1 VRFVGGITGLF
12 ELDRAPLN
20 SLRVIDGRGSDQ
32 DRSRPLTWTTV
43 SGDYFRA
50 MGIPLLSGRYFSSR
64 DTAGTPLVSII
75 DEAMAR
81 RYWPNESPLGK
92 RFKGQDARGKND
104 DWLTVVGV
112 VKSARRQGL
121 EQGPTPHVYE
131 WSKQAGPTTDWVIRT
146 TGDPTG
152 YVKSVRLVVREIE
165 SGAAISNLISLKAQI
180 ELQTSTRRFRT
191 SLLGLFAALAIF
203 LAAVGIYGVMSY
215 AAGQRT
221 QEIGIRMALG
231 AQRSSILWLILR
243 QALALASLGL
253 TVGTTAAV
261 ALSRL
266 ISSLLFGVTPADPLT
281 FAAATAVLLTI
292 ALGATLFPALR
303 ATQIDPLPALR
314 TE

>member
-1 VRFVGGITGLF
+1 
-12 ELDRAPLN
+12 
-20 SLRVIDGRGSDQ
+20 
-32 DRSRPLTWTTV
+32 
-43 SGDYFRA
+43 
-50 MGIPLLSGRYFSSR
+50 
-64 DTAGTPLVSII
+64 
-75 DEAMAR
+75 
-81 RYWPNESPLGK
+81 
-92 RFKGQDARGKND
+92 
-104 DWLTVVGV
+104 
-112 VKSARRQGL
+112 L
-121 EQGPTPHVYE
+121 EQEPTPHVYE